1 MADINIEKKRRSPLP
16 LILGVLALALLAFL
30 LMTTCADD
38 EPEPVEGTVV
48 DTTTAV
54 TPAPTSAAPVTT
66 TP

>member
-16 LILGVLALALLAFL
+16 LILGVLALALLAFM
-30 LMTTCADD
+30 LMRSCGDD
-38 EPEPVEGTVV
+38 EAERNEGTVV

-54 TPAPTSAAPVTT
+54 TT

>member
-16 LILGVLALALLAFL
+16 LILGVLALALLAFF
-30 LMTTCADD
+30 LMRSCAAD

-48 DTTTAV
+48 DTTTSM